1 MNSDES
7 LGKRLF
13 QISGNAIGVPLPN
26 SQVPVYAS
34 TETVIGALLKH
45 RQYTEYYTVPKLLPS
60 PPGSKFLSFTNLQA
74 LYYILIFL

>member
-26 SQVPVYAS
+26 SQVSVYAS
-34 TETVIGALLKH
+34 TETVIQCFAK
-45 RQYTEYYTVPKLLPS
+45 T
-60 PPGSKFLSFTNLQA
+60 QA
-74 LYYILIFL
+74 VYRVLYCT